1 MWVANKTQLSRFGV
15 LGKETRELSI
25 GTTSPKLFLLGGSGQ
40 ATTGTC
46 SMFFFIMMPRS
57 SSVLESS
64 HVLKYLRYLTIV
76 LRPADPQR
84 FINN

>member
-1 MWVANKTQLSRFGV
+1 MRPFYSKKKSSALRGEGGGMMWVANKTQLSRFGV

-46 SMFFFIMMPRS
+46 SMFFLS
-57 SSVLESS
+57 
-64 HVLKYLRYLTIV
+64 
-76 LRPADPQR
+76 
-84 FINN
+84 